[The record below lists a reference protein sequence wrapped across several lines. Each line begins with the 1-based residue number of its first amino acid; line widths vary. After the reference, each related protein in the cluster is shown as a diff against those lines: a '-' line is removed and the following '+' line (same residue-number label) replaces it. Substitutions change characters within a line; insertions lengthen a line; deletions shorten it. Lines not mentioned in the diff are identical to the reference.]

1 LKTQQLET
9 IEDAIRVLCELP
21 NNYIF
26 RGHADATWHLEST
39 LERLIGSKWC
49 KESANKFE
57 QYSLQVFQSKYHLY
71 DRENIEPESKLAW
84 LSLMQHYGV
93 PTRLLDFTSSPF
105 VAIYFAV
112 EAYDHRSGN
121 DLAIFALDYSA
132 LMERSVQFISDKDS
146 SFKKTREEV
155 SLQQDEVF
163 TGIVDRFSYDIAWVT
178 EPRQLNVRLD
188 RQSGCFLLSGN
199 RGVRIS
205 EILNSTVYTDCNFI
219 KFILPGNLYEAL
231 FALLRKMNIN
241 SKSIYGDLQGLARS
255 LRMEMSI
262 YSA

>member
-1 LKTQQLET
+1 LKTHRLET
-9 IEDAIRVLCELP
+9 IEDVIRNLCELP
-21 NNYIF
+21 NNYIY
-26 RGHADATWHLEST
+26 RGHANAEWSLEST
-39 LERLIGSKWC
+39 LERLIGPKWT
-49 KESANKFE
+49 KDAAQKFE

-71 DRENIEPESKLAW
+71 DRENVVPDSKLAW

-112 EAYDHRSGN
+112 EAYDHRSGD
-121 DLAIFALDYSA
+121 DLAIFAIDYSA
-132 LMERSVQFISDKDS
+132 LMQMSVRFISDKDN
-146 SFKKTREEV
+146 SFTKTREEV
-155 SLQQDEVF
+155 ALQQDEVF
-163 TGIVDRFSYDIAWVT
+163 TSIVDRFSYDIAWVT

-199 RGVRIS
+199 RGVKIAD
-205 EILNSTVYTDCNFI
+205 ILSSAVYEDCAFTH
-219 KFILPGNLYEAL
+219 FILPGELYESL
-231 FALLRKMNIN
+231 CALLRKMNIN